1 MDKTPGQDDQ
11 SKANINTATEGRLRK
26 HLEERLVNSD
36 LLSQRQAGRHRF
48 SPDLSYGRHFSPPF
62 SDSKPAAVMILLEK
76 REHQWSIPLTVRP
89 QHLPDHPGQISFPGG
104 RIEGEELAE
113 QAAIREFEEELGVAF
128 SGDILGELQ
137 ALFVYNSNYAVR
149 PFVAIR
155 SSENP
160 SISYDPCVHEVE
172 RLIHLP
178 ITTLTDVSCH
188 PLKGFQRGRVNWK
201 ARVIQYRKDQVWGA
215 TAIMLGELAACL
227 EGLG

>member
-1 MDKTPGQDDQ
+1 MDKALRQDDQ
-11 SKANINTATEGRLRK
+11 SQANINTLTEGRLRQ
-26 HLEERLVNSD
+26 HLEERLLDSGA
-36 LLSQRQAGRHRF
+36 LSQRQAGRHRF
-48 SPDLSYGRHFSPPF
+48 SPDLSYGRHFAPPF
-62 SDSKPAAVMILLEK
+62 SDSKPAAVMIFLEK

-104 RIEGEELAE
+104 RIEGEESAK
-113 QAAIREFEEELGVAF
+113 QAACREFEEELGVAF
-128 SGDILGELQ
+128 KGEILGELQ

-160 SISYDPCVHEVE
+160 SISYDPCAHEVE

-178 ITTLTDVSCH
+178 ITTLTDVGCH
-188 PLKGFQRGRVNWK
+188 PIREFQRGSVSWK
-201 ARVIQYRKDQVWGA
+201 ARVIQHQQDHVWGA